1 MKNIFFTLCLCALL
15 IMGACKSK
23 SGSNSA
29 EQGGNSGGASE
40 TPAKANLDTTSDSAK
55 MPAHVKADSVLDT
68 VKK

>member
-1 MKNIFFTLCLCALL
+1 MI
-15 IMGACKSK
+15 GACKSK

-55 MPAHVKADSVLDT
+55 MPAHVAADSS
-68 VKK
+68 KKN